1 MDPPE
6 LDTTWDDRLSQSHI
20 VRLIGIAH
28 NLHRVAN
35 AEDASESDINLSAL
49 RGATGGRWS
58 HTESVIELSR
68 QRAMEIETGR
78 EPGVSVGQAEW
89 PLSRSAPWCWLP
101 KSDKSGH
108 WLVSGPVD

>member
-89 PLSRSAPWCWLP
+89 PLSRSAP
-101 KSDKSGH
+101 
-108 WLVSGPVD
+108 